1 MRKVALLA
9 VFALVASDVATA
21 DVVRHGSIP
30 EAYRGTW
37 MADAGTEPEKS
48 VIVLS
53 AKMYVSREASCSVNW
68 VSQTAGA
75 RGSIY
80 SAHLRCF
87 NPADRAGKKTV
98 SNLIIWPHDI
108 NQIAAGPDFTKLAIF
123 HRCSAARQL
132 PPDFES
138 GELSNADCGLKVRG
152 EGATVEPTPQGDR
165 S

>member
-9 VFALVASDVATA
+9 VLALVASEIATA

-37 MADAGTEPEKS
+37 SAGAEPEKS

-53 AKMYVSREASCSVNW
+53 AKAYASRDARCGVDW

-80 SAHLRCF
+80 SAHLQCF
-87 NPADRAGKKTV
+87 NPVDGAGKTTA
-98 SNLIIWPHDI
+98 SNLVIWPDGI
-108 NQIAAGPDFTKLAIF
+108 NQIAAGPDFTKLTIF
-123 HRCSAARQL
+123 RRCSATRQL
-132 PPDFES
+132 PRDQLVPED
-138 GELSNADCGLKVRG
+138 SNLDAAEVASDIKC
-152 EGATVEPTPQGDR
+152 R
-165 S
+165 SIGGM

>member
-9 VFALVASDVATA
+9 AFASVASDVATA
-21 DVVRHGSIP
+21 DVVRHGSVP

-37 MADAGTEPEKS
+37 MAGTGTEPEKS

-53 AKMYVSREASCSVNW
+53 AQTYVSREASCSVNW

-80 SAHLRCF
+80 SAHLQCF

-108 NQIAAGPDFTKLAIF
+108 NQIAAGPDFTKLTIF

-138 GELSNADCGLKVRG
+138 GGLSNADCGLKVRG
-152 EGATVEPTPQGDR
+152 EGATPEPTPQGGR